1 MTTGFSVRRGD
12 RCQCAINQA
21 VPQNRWSFPVRLAK
35 LFDRSADSKKKM
47 SAADAIDDV
56 FGVSPYVLHERWRAY
71 VLKTYK

>member
-1 MTTGFSVRRGD
+1 MAWAIFDWLATTD
-12 RCQCAINQA
+12 
-21 VPQNRWSFPVRLAK
+21 PVRLAK

-47 SAADAIDDV
+47 SAADAIEDV